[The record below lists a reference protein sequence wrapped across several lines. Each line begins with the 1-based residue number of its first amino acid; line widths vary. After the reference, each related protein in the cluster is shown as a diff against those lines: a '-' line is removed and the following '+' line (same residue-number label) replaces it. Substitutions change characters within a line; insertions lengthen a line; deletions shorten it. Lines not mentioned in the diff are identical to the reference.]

1 VRRLSYRRR
10 VACDAKLVLVGRGE
24 LFARDVDTGVGA
36 APSSSFL
43 RTPKW
48 VRLSVA
54 EDVLARLPAKAGG
67 AFQQPKTSS
76 LVIPAEA
83 GGAFQQPKAGHPVP
97 LLLVV
102 AIPSLA
108 LTRRSRQRAACAA
121 GVSIGCRRSSH
132 FSFAGP
138 KEK

>member
-24 LFARDVDTGVGA
+24 LFARDVDTGVCA

-54 EDVLARLPAKAGG
+54 EDVLARHSCEGRRRFSTAEGWSSSDFALRLSRFLWSPLCSSSASVPPTRR
-67 AFQQPKTSS
+67 AFRSAAAARVT
-76 LVIPAEA
+76 
-83 GGAFQQPKAGHPVP
+83 F
-97 LLLVV
+97 LLL
-102 AIPSLA
+102 AQKKS
-108 LTRRSRQRAACAA
+108 
-121 GVSIGCRRSSH
+121 
-132 FSFAGP
+132 
-138 KEK
+138 